1 MSQRREY
8 YRLKSLA
15 SIVSLK
21 ENEVS

>member
-21 ENEVS
+21 EIEVY